1 MSDRYE
7 RNPGRI
13 VELTPGS
20 SRDLLDL
27 QWKDE
32 IARVICVT
40 LVGPPASGQDGANA
54 AVCVAVVQ
62 WGAGEAETEAEI
74 DFGVGGV
81 VFTVP
86 ASSIRITADYEA
98 TFAGAERTPTVR
110 VGAFASIGSGDRH
123 TRLTRTR
130 IAPDQI
136 DPAGS
141 VAFDVPPFGRGIRVL
156 AGDQA
161 TRALRLDFFSD
172 PTAPPPAYSV
182 EIPAGAAAPLVDLTP
197 DITSVLLTNTGAAAL
212 PTGARAIFEL
222 GI

>member
-1 MSDRYE
+1 MSGRYE

-13 VELTPGS
+13 VEMSPGT

-27 QWKDE
+27 RWKDE
-32 IARVICVT
+32 IARTICVT
-40 LVGPPASGQDGANA
+40 LVGPPASSQDGANA
-54 AVCVAVVQ
+54 AVCVALVQ

-86 ASSIRITADYEA
+86 ASAIRITAHYEA
-98 TFAGAERTPTVR
+98 AFAGNERTPFVR
-110 VGAFASIGSGDRH
+110 VGAFASIGGGDRRA
-123 TRLTRTR
+123 RLTRTR
-130 IAPDQI
+130 IAPDPI

-141 VAFDVPPFGRGIRVL
+141 VAFEVPPFGRAIRVL

-161 TRALRLDFFSD
+161 ARDLRLDFFSD
-172 PTAPPPAYSV
+172 PTVPPPAYSV
-182 EIPAGAAAPLVDLTP
+182 EIPAGAAPPLVDLTP

-222 GI
+222 AI